1 MSAKRIAL
9 VCALLLAAHGQS
21 LAGEESAEYVVRA
34 SPEWI
39 PVTPCVAPAAGSALD
54 FSGLGFTDGPCGK
67 HGRIV
72 ARGLHFEYERKPGVA
87 QRFYGVNLCAGC
99 TTLPKDESRKLVENF
114 VRIGYNAL
122 RIHHHENSL
131 LKPEGDRMTFDS
143 GALDRFDALIA
154 ECRSHGI
161 YVTTDLFVSRTIPKR
176 ACGID
181 EDGNL
186 EEAKVLVLFHPGVHS
201 NYLAFAKGLLSH
213 RNPYT
218 GLTYAEDPT
227 LAWISLIN
235 EGNLPNFG
243 THLLK
248 TYAAFVKPHWQK
260 WLTRRRA
267 TDVRYAEIP
276 EALPDVLSEEAA
288 RTNRH
293 VAAFQHFLADREA
306 RFARKMRRW
315 LREDLGCK
323 ALVTDMNCWTFP
335 ATLQSVRAENYDY
348 VDDHFYYTHPEFL
361 GKGWCLPARVI
372 GKTNI
377 RKGWEAGMPYLAS
390 RRLLDRPFT
399 VSEYNYCPP
408 GDMRCVGAFLCGAA
422 AALQDWAALWHFD
435 WSCAANGAVDAS
447 RKAMNH
453 FDITGDPISL
463 GADRLFVS
471 LFLRRDLPT
480 LTRTFAT
487 LYPPKMVKGLDVPVK
502 GLQIAVPWVGWRAH
516 IGGLYADTIPDG
528 WENMGLYTGIR
539 SEDELREDLGL
550 SSTAVVSS
558 PDGGFSVDRRE
569 ETVSLSTLRTAGGFL
584 PSAGRIEAGGLSA
597 DVSLGPASVWVT
609 SLDEKALTRSSRIL
623 CTVLTD
629 VLQDGMRFRDA
640 TREVLVYWG
649 DGTRKLMRRSRVQVS
664 LALERGSA
672 PIVYSL
678 KPDGARRRKLVS
690 EMREGRLCFVIDTAG
705 DGVESEYLFEIVR
718 E

>member
-34 SPEWI
+34 SSEWI

-154 ECRSHGI
+154 ECRSRGI

-248 TYAAFVKPHWQK
+248 TYAAFVKPYWQK

-306 RFARKMRRW
+306 RFAQKMRRW

-348 VDDHFYYTHPEFL
+348 VGLVTEALAVQGHTYVRPALYETTL
-361 GKGWCLPARVI
+361 QGKLARDKESQDMLDLIFDTMSVDFGWI
-372 GKTNI
+372 
-377 RKGWEAGMPYLAS
+377 
-390 RRLLDRPFT
+390 
-399 VSEYNYCPP
+399 
-408 GDMRCVGAFLCGAA
+408 
-422 AALQDWAALWHFD
+422 H
-435 WSCAANGAVDAS
+435 
-447 RKAMNH
+447 
-453 FDITGDPISL
+453 TGN
-463 GADRLFVS
+463 
-471 LFLRRDLPT
+471 
-480 LTRTFAT
+480 
-487 LYPPKMVKGLDVPVK
+487 KGLGWMVNACLSGKHENISSFYEKFEGHAVK
-502 GLQIAVPWVGWRAH
+502 YYDDI
-516 IGGLYADTIPDG
+516 INY
-528 WENMGLYTGIR
+528 Y
-539 SEDELREDLGL
+539 RE
-550 SSTAVVSS
+550 
-558 PDGGFSVDRRE
+558 
-569 ETVSLSTLRTAGGFL
+569 
-584 PSAGRIEAGGLSA
+584 
-597 DVSLGPASVWVT
+597 
-609 SLDEKALTRSSRIL
+609 
-623 CTVLTD
+623 
-629 VLQDGMRFRDA
+629 
-640 TREVLVYWG
+640 
-649 DGTRKLMRRSRVQVS
+649 
-664 LALERGSA
+664 
-672 PIVYSL
+672 
-678 KPDGARRRKLVS
+678 
-690 EMREGRLCFVIDTAG
+690 ID
-705 DGVESEYLFEIVR
+705 
-718 E
+718 